1 VATLGESLRQQRL
14 DAERLNEP
22 EFDRSARQLF
32 VTELRSSDPS
42 KITYVLGLLE
52 TARWDVPYPSIRK
65 LLDHEVAEVRA
76 KAILVLRN
84 RGDLSVVPRVEQLL
98 RDPNLSVRTEAL
110 LFLSHHQSGSPDRIQ
125 DWGLQDF
132 SIRATVAFLAR
143 SKPDPASTCRLILE
157 NMIKTADPLEHGHAS
172 KARDSS
178 AFLEIFV
185 SYLSELLKGPA
196 GREKRFELIGQQQF
210 VPQLIALLGNPDVN
224 VAVGTHH
231 LGETFGQPSDHLSH
245 PEWRWR

>member
-1 VATLGESLRQQRL
+1 MEFAAVLILLLVGVIGLTPSEVGFVSLALLLLWMVAARRAGRQYVATLGESLRQQRL

-32 VTELRSSDPS
+32 ATELRSNDPS

-110 LFLSHHQSGSPDRIQ
+110 LFLSQH
-125 DWGLQDF
+125 
-132 SIRATVAFLAR
+132 TKV
-143 SKPDPASTCRLILE
+143 DP
-157 NMIKTADPLEHGHAS
+157 
-172 KARDSS
+172 
-178 AFLEIFV
+178 
-185 SYLSELLKGPA
+185 
-196 GREKRFELIGQQQF
+196 
-210 VPQLIALLGNPDVN
+210 
-224 VAVGTHH
+224 
-231 LGETFGQPSDHLSH
+231 
-245 PEWRWR
+245 